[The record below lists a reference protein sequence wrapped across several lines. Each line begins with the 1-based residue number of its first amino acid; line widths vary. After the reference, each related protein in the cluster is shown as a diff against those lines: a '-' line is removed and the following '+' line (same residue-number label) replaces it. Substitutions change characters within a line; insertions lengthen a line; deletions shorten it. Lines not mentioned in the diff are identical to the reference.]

1 MVLMH
6 VDMLGP
12 VDSLTPV
19 DSSVGNKCEGVCGSR
34 RFHKAEGR
42 SSSHGSAVLVTA
54 VLYISHVGRRVR
66 INLLLKLVVFK
77 CTCVCF

>member
-19 DSSVGNKCEGVCGSR
+19 DSSVGSKCEGVCGSR

-42 SSSHGSAVLVTA
+42 SSSHGSAAPVIA
-54 VLYISHVGRRVR
+54 IY
-66 INLLLKLVVFK
+66 VFPM
-77 CTCVCF
+77 